1 MGSLQALLIGGRHV
15 STESKLFSQQCGCLS
30 KSCPFPCQRGQ
41 SCGTQGT
48 AAPSGISVLPASAL
62 LPLQRQFAPP
72 WSTLFHQPAL
82 ELVML
87 LYLLWSFCHLPM
99 SFCVLAAVVAA
110 RSLSCCPSS
119 QEEPRD
125 SSWHDFTPQSLASLT
140 HCPSDSPL
148 PLHLLVFNAFVTIVF
163 LCVACSAL
171 IQR

>member
-41 SCGTQGT
+41 SCG
-48 AAPSGISVLPASAL
+48 ISVLPASAL

-72 WSTLFHQPAL
+72 WSTLFRQPAL

-87 LYLLWSFCHLPM
+87 LCLLWSFCHLPM
-99 SFCVLAAVVAA
+99 SLCVLAAVVAA
-110 RSLSCCPSS
+110 RSPSCCPSS

-140 HCPSDSPL
+140 VHQTP
-148 PLHLLVFNAFVTIVF
+148 HF
-163 LCVACSAL
+163 LCIC
-171 IQR
+171 